1 MLFGPTHFS
10 CHVTIVLTFMLL
22 PSAFANRAAE
32 KKVERASALV
42 AVNNFMA

>member
-10 CHVTIVLTFMLL
+10 CHVIVLTFMLL